1 MRTPALNAPPPAVTP
16 LPDLRDRASFHHWT
30 RLPIRYADLDPIG
43 HVNNTGLPMFFEE
56 CRLHLIYPILA
67 ASVRKGLELVLVRT
81 VIEYV
86 KEIGYPETVD
96 VGSRIARIGTKSFLM
111 VHGVFD
117 GAGACVGTGECTLV
131 VFDSVTR
138 ASVAPP
144 DDVRRALEAIR

>member
-1 MRTPALNAPPPAVTP
+1 M
-16 LPDLRDRASFHHWT
+16 PDLRDRTSFRHWT

-56 CRLHLIYPILA
+56 CRLNLVYPILA
-67 ASVRKGLELVLVRT
+67 ASSRKGLELVLVRT

-86 KEIGYPETVD
+86 KEIGYPQTVD

-117 GAGACVGTGECTLV
+117 SQGACVGTGECTLV
-131 VFDSVTR
+131 VFDSEKRGST
-138 ASVAPP
+138 APP
-144 DDVRRALEAIR
+144 DDVRRALEGLR